1 MQSSAPPYNPDCALN
16 GTAPLPPSSRN
27 AFRAQIAIHRL
38 ILLAA
43 LALLPLLTWHQSSS
57 HLFEKIDMSNDWK
70 DKFQKLQGPGWKTEL
85 WVAVWLLVRMD
96 EKRAT
101 VL

>member
-1 MQSSAPPYNPDCALN
+1 
-16 GTAPLPPSSRN
+16 
-27 AFRAQIAIHRL
+27 
-38 ILLAA
+38 
-43 LALLPLLTWHQSSS
+43 
-57 HLFEKIDMSNDWK
+57 MSNDWK
-70 DKFQKLQGPGWKTEL
+70 DKFRKLQGPGWKTEL